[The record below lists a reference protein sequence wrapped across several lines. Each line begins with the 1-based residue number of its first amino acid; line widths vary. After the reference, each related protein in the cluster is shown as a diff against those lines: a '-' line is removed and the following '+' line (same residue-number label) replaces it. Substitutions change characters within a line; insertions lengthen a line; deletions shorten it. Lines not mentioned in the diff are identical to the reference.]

1 MCLYATR
8 ARTYGGLTWLV
19 PKYRY
24 MTCLFFEG
32 GVNKVLKNN
41 KFLIR
46 CSYTYI
52 LTYLFKLFNLNY
64 VMLKIRMPYR
74 YFDAD

>member
-1 MCLYATR
+1 MCVYATR

-24 MTCLFFEG
+24 MTCLLLDFED

-46 CSYTYI
+46 YSYTYI
-52 LTYLFKLFNLNY
+52 LTYCLNY
-64 VMLKIRMPYR
+64 LI
-74 YFDAD
+74 